1 MECRVI
7 KKFTDLQDGNHVY
20 NVGDV
25 YPREG
30 YTPSEERI
38 AELASDKNRQGTP
51 LIEVPASA
59 EVDED
64 EAVEEETAVEES
76 KETEE
81 KPRKRKKSVESVE
94 VDDEPNGADD

>member
-1 MECRVI
+1 MEYRVI

-38 AELASDKNRQGTP
+38 AELASDKNKQGVP

-59 EVDED
+59 EVDVD
-64 EAVEEETAVEES
+64 EAVEEETAVEEP
-76 KETEE
+76 KETEETEE
-81 KPRKRKKSVESVE
+81 KPRKRKAEKE
-94 VDDEPNGADD
+94 

>member
-1 MECRVI
+1 MTVI

-25 YPREG
+25 YPRKG

-59 EVDED
+59 EVDVD
-64 EAVEEETAVEES
+64 EAVKETKEPEEFKET

-81 KPRKRKKSVESVE
+81 KPRKRKQ
-94 VDDEPNGADD
+94 AD

>member
-1 MECRVI
+1 MMYEVI
-7 KKFTDLQDGNHVY
+7 KKFPDLQDGNHVY

-38 AELASDKNRQGTP
+38 AELASDKNKQGVP

-59 EVDED
+59 EVDAD
-64 EAVEEETAVEES
+64 ETVEEETVAEES
-76 KETEE
+76 KETEETEE
-81 KPRKRKKSVESVE
+81 KPRKRKQT
-94 VDDEPNGADD
+94 D

>member
-1 MECRVI
+1 MCKVI

-30 YTPSEERI
+30 YTPSEKRI
-38 AELASDKNRQGTP
+38 AELASDKNRQGVP

-59 EVDED
+59 VVDVD
-64 EAVEEETAVEES
+64 EAVEESEES
-76 KETEE
+76 KESKEAEE
-81 KPRKRKKSVESVE
+81 KPRKRKQT
-94 VDDEPNGADD
+94 D

>member
-1 MECRVI
+1 MMTVI
-7 KKFTDLQDGNHVY
+7 KKFTDLQDDNHVY
-20 NVGDV
+20 NAGDV

-38 AELASDKNRQGTP
+38 EELASDKNKQGTP

-59 EVDED
+59 EVDVD
-64 EAVEEETAVEES
+64 EAVEETKELEES

-81 KPRKRKKSVESVE
+81 KPRKRKKSVE
-94 VDDEPNGADD
+94 VDDGADE

>member
-1 MECRVI
+1 MCKVI

-59 EVDED
+59 EVDVD
-64 EAVEEETAVEES
+64 EAVEETKEPEESKETEKS

-81 KPRKRKKSVESVE
+81 KPRKRKQT
-94 VDDEPNGADD
+94 D

>member
-1 MECRVI
+1 MEYRVI
-7 KKFTDLQDGNHVY
+7 KKFTDLQDNNYVY
-20 NVGDV
+20 DPKNPSKNT
-25 YPREG
+25 YPRKG

-59 EVDED
+59 VVDAD
-64 EAVEEETAVEES
+64 EAIE
-76 KETEE
+76 KTEG

-94 VDDEPNGADD
+94 SVEADDEPNGADD

>member
-1 MECRVI
+1 MCKVI

-30 YTPSEERI
+30 YAPSNERI

-51 LIEVPASA
+51 LIEAPASA
-59 EVDED
+59 VVDVD
-64 EAVEEETAVEES
+64 EAVEET

-81 KPRKRKKSVESVE
+81 KPRKRKQ
-94 VDDEPNGADD
+94 AD

>member
-1 MECRVI
+1 MEYRVI
-7 KKFTDLQDGNHVY
+7 KKFTDLQDNNYVY
-20 NVGDV
+20 DPKNPSKNT

-30 YTPSEERI
+30 YTPSEKRI

-59 EVDED
+59 EVDVD
-64 EAVEEETAVEES
+64 EAVEESKESKET

-81 KPRKRKKSVESVE
+81 KPRKRKQT
-94 VDDEPNGADD
+94 D

>member
-1 MECRVI
+1 MCKVI

-38 AELASDKNRQGTP
+38 AELASDKNRQGAP

-59 EVDED
+59 VVDAD
-64 EAVEEETAVEES
+64 EAVEESKEPEET

-81 KPRKRKKSVESVE
+81 KPRKRKAEKE
-94 VDDEPNGADD
+94 

>member
-1 MECRVI
+1 MCKVI

-59 EVDED
+59 VVDVE
-64 EAVEEETAVEES
+64 EAVEETKETEEP

-81 KPRKRKKSVESVE
+81 KPRKRKAEKE
-94 VDDEPNGADD
+94 

>member
-1 MECRVI
+1 MTVI
-7 KKFTDLQDGNHVY
+7 KKFTDLQDGNRVY

-38 AELASDKNRQGTP
+38 AELASDKNKQGTP
-51 LIEVPASA
+51 LIEAPASA
-59 EVDED
+59 VVDVDEAIED
-64 EAVEEETAVEES
+64 AAVEEP

-81 KPRKRKKSVESVE
+81 KPRKRKQ
-94 VDDEPNGADD
+94 AD

>member
-1 MECRVI
+1 MTVI

-59 EVDED
+59 EVD
-64 EAVEEETAVEES
+64 AEETVEES
-76 KETEE
+76 KEVEELEEPKEVVE
-81 KPRKRKKSVESVE
+81 KPRKRKQ
-94 VDDEPNGADD
+94 AD

>member
-1 MECRVI
+1 MCKVI

-38 AELASDKNRQGTP
+38 AELASDNNKQGVP

-59 EVDED
+59 EVDAE
-64 EAVEEETAVEES
+64 EAVE
-76 KETEE
+76 ETEE
-81 KPRKRKKSVESVE
+81 KPRKRKAEKE
-94 VDDEPNGADD
+94 

>member
-38 AELASDKNRQGTP
+38 AELASDKNKQGTP

-59 EVDED
+59 EV
-64 EAVEEETAVEES
+64 EAEETVEETVE
-76 KETEE
+76 ETEE
-81 KPRKRKKSVESVE
+81 KPRKRKAEKE
-94 VDDEPNGADD
+94 

>member
-1 MECRVI
+1 MQVI
-7 KKFTDLQDGNHVY
+7 KKFTDLQDNNHVY

-38 AELASDKNRQGTP
+38 AELASDKNKQGTP

-59 EVDED
+59 EVDVDDIEAED
-64 EAVEEETAVEES
+64 
-76 KETEE
+76 
-81 KPRKRKKSVESVE
+81 KPRKRKKSEE
-94 VDDEPNGADD
+94 

>member
-1 MECRVI
+1 MCKVI

-38 AELASDKNRQGTP
+38 EELASDKNRQGVP
-51 LIEVPASA
+51 LIEVPASTV
-59 EVDED
+59 VDVD
-64 EAVEEETAVEES
+64 EAVEETKET

-81 KPRKRKKSVESVE
+81 KPRKRKAEKE
-94 VDDEPNGADD
+94 

>member
-20 NVGDV
+20 NVGDT

-38 AELASDKNRQGTP
+38 AELASDKNNQGVP

-59 EVDED
+59 EVDAE
-64 EAVEEETAVEES
+64 ETVEETE
-76 KETEE
+76 ETEE
-81 KPRKRKKSVESVE
+81 KPRKRKQ
-94 VDDEPNGADD
+94 AD

>member
-1 MECRVI
+1 MTVI

-38 AELASDKNRQGTP
+38 AELASDKNRQGVP
-51 LIEVPASA
+51 LIEAPASA
-59 EVDED
+59 EVDAD
-64 EAVEEETAVEES
+64 EAVEETKEP

-81 KPRKRKKSVESVE
+81 KPRKRKQ
-94 VDDEPNGADD
+94 AD

>member
-1 MECRVI
+1 MCKVI

-38 AELASDKNRQGTP
+38 AELASDKNRQHTP
-51 LIEVPASA
+51 LIAPVAVEIAEVE
-59 EVDED
+59 EVDE
-64 EAVEEETAVEES
+64 A
-76 KETEE
+76 TED
-81 KPRKRKKSVESVE
+81 KPKKRKKSE
-94 VDDEPNGADD
+94 

>member
-1 MECRVI
+1 MKYRVI

-38 AELASDKNRQGTP
+38 AELASDKNKQGTP

-59 EVDED
+59 EVDAD
-64 EAVEEETAVEES
+64 EAVEEP
-76 KETEE
+76 KEAEK
-81 KPRKRKKSVESVE
+81 KPRKRKQ
-94 VDDEPNGADD
+94 AD